1 MGKIRIFS
9 NNINSI
15 RNMRINKL
23 KKMKLKI
30 DK

>member
-1 MGKIRIFS
+1 MGKTSIFS
-9 NNINSI
+9 NNINTI
-15 RNMRINKL
+15 TNMRINKL